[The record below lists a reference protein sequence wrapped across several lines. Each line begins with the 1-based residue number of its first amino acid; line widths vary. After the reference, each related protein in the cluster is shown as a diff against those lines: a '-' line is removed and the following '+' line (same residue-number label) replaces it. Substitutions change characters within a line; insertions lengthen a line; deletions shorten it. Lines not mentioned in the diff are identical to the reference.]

1 MSTAR
6 TPPPPPRRWAAG
18 IDQYLADNGI
28 TCTSVN
34 PIDAGT
40 SCFIW
45 RLDGFLHADHP
56 PGEPAVL
63 KCADSTPKFS
73 DDAVSPARLTTEVR
87 ALTSRAVAEAS
98 RAEPSV
104 RVPRV
109 LRTTENGFVMSWAG
123 EVNLMDAFRNN
134 PTLDMV
140 GIGARIGKWLG
151 CLQVAGAALGASG
164 FEPVNPELRRFYNPD
179 GFMDK
184 LVQSVV
190 TDGEESEKI
199 LTALRRPGTVRTLTA
214 WDFRP
219 MNALLRFSGGSDI
232 KSNDSDNSNSAPDI
246 YIVDWELAQFGEAAG
261 DVGMWCVEA
270 MVLEDKHGDRDLLRS
285 FLKAYKTHTAGI
297 VDDMFVYKLAMVV
310 GVMLVYFMRIA
321 PRLWGST
328 EKELDRWRV
337 AALEFLRAGA
347 EENLGWL
354 RGSLIGIVME

>member
-1 MSTAR
+1 MPTA
-6 TPPPPPRRWAAG
+6 TNPPSNPRLWAGG
-18 IDQYLADNGI
+18 IDQYLTDNNI
-28 TCTSVN
+28 TCTSAT

-40 SCFIW
+40 SCYIW
-45 RLDGFLHADHP
+45 RLNGFSHP
-56 PGEPAVL
+56 DYPPTEPAVL

-73 DDAVSPARLTTEVR
+73 DDAVSPARLSTEVR

-123 EVNLMDAFRNN
+123 DVNLLDTFRSN
-134 PTLDMV
+134 PTLDMAD
-140 GIGARIGKWLG
+140 IGARIGKWLG
-151 CLQVAGAALGASG
+151 CLQVAGADLGASG
-164 FEPVNPELRRFYNPD
+164 FEPINPELGRFYNPG

-199 LTALRRPGTVRTLTA
+199 LAALRGTETVRTLTA

-219 MNALLRFSGGSDI
+219 MNTLLRFTGGS
-232 KSNDSDNSNSAPDI
+232 NNNNTPDI

-270 MVLEDKHGDRDLLRS
+270 MVLEDKHGDRGLLSS
-285 FLKAYKTHTAGI
+285 FLNAYKQHAVGI
-297 VDDMFVYKLAMVV
+297 VDKLFVCKLAIVV

-321 PRLWGST
+321 SRLWGST
-328 EKELDRWRV
+328 E
-337 AALEFLRAGA
+337 
-347 EENLGWL
+347 EECNNNV
-354 RGSLIGIVME
+354 IYY